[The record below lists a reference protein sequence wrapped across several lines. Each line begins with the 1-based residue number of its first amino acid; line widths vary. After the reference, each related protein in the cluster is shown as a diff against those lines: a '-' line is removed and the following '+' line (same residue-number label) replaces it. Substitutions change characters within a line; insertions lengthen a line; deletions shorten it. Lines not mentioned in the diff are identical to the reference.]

1 MSEGPPA
8 FQSLTF
14 SPPHTAAA
22 HTTSW
27 TIQPVVFVLDP
38 PSVALSHSQPSL
50 SLCAITLLSLLHIA
64 LIFLF
69 SCFEKSDILYLFYRN
84 ISDYPPA
91 HLFFT
96 FSFSFGLL
104 LKICPNIFDVYFR
117 LKLEKIFSLGF
128 SFCLFFFSG
137 WGGLMVEKQRQQSG
151 WLGIRRQQ
159 SAPSRLYFNTV
170 LHGGHK
176 RALWIP
182 VVSHQSSQSKHHQQ
196 QQQQFL
202 VTLSS
207 KTPVSDSE

>member
-137 WGGLMVEKQRQQSG
+137 WGGVDG
-151 WLGIRRQQ
+151 WKTKTAVRV
-159 SAPSRLYFNTV
+159 T
-170 LHGGHK
+170 GHTE
-176 RALWIP
+176 AAI
-182 VVSHQSSQSKHHQQ
+182 
-196 QQQQFL
+196 
-202 VTLSS
+202 SS
-207 KTPVSDSE
+207 KQTVFQHCSAQWTQEGAVDPCRFPSELTVQASSAAAAAVSGDSF